1 MDKAFDLKALEE
13 RLKAA
18 GLPALEGVA
27 EKVAKE
33 MFGWLSD
40 SCIASENML
49 VKAIGPAAIA
59 VLQPLAMGA
68 IDKIDG
74 EPG

>member
-1 MDKAFDLKALEE
+1 MESFDLKALEA

-27 EKVAKE
+27 EIVAKE
-33 MFGWLSD
+33 VFGWLGD
-40 SCIASENML
+40 SCAASPNAL
-49 VKAIGPAAIA
+49 VKSIGPAAIA
-59 VLQPLAMGA
+59 VLQPLALSA

-74 EPG
+74 QPG

>member
-1 MDKAFDLKALEE
+1 MDKAFDLKALEV

-18 GLPALEGVA
+18 GLPAVEGVA
-27 EKVAKE
+27 ELVAKE
-33 MFGWLSD
+33 VFGWLGD
-40 SCIASENML
+40 SCVASDNML
-49 VKAIGPAAIA
+49 VKSIGPAAIA

-74 EPG
+74 QPG

>member
-13 RLKAA
+13 RLKKA

-27 EKVAKE
+27 ELVAKE
-33 MFGWLSD
+33 VFGWLGD
-40 SCIASENML
+40 SCAASSNVL
-49 VKAIGPAAIA
+49 VKSIGPAAIA
-59 VLQPLAMGA
+59 VLQPLAFSA

-74 EPG
+74 QPG